1 MARPSNTVERRSQ
14 IAKGLRRVMAREGY
28 DGASIVE
35 VARAAG
41 LGPGLVHYHF
51 ADKRE
56 ILLALVDDLA
66 REAGERGQRALA
78 RAGEDPARRLESY
91 LDAFLSL
98 ETDPD
103 PEAVACWI
111 AIAAEAIRDAR
122 VRKAFGAAL
131 GRQMEAL
138 EDLVSAAAPRAR
150 RDPRLAKAAAA
161 SLLAT
166 VQGYF
171 LLSFATPGAVPPGS
185 ASPVARRLARALVDP
200 EWS

>member
-1 MARPSNTVERRSQ
+1 MPRPSNSAERRAQ
-14 IAKGLRRVMAREGY
+14 IVRGLRRVMARQGY
-28 DGASIVE
+28 DGASTVE

-56 ILLALVDDLA
+56 ILLALLDDLA
-66 REAGERGQRALA
+66 READERGRRALSG
-78 RAGEDPARRLESY
+78 AGDDAVHRLESY

-131 GRQMEAL
+131 GRQLEAL
-138 EDLVSAAAPRAR
+138 EGLVSAAAPRAR
-150 RDPRLAKAAAA
+150 RDPRLAKATAAA
-161 SLLAT
+161 LVAT

-171 LLSFATPGAVPPGS
+171 LLSFAVPEAIPAGS
-185 ASPVARRLARALVDP
+185 ASPVARRLARALI
-200 EWS
+200 ESEGS